1 MSQITGQSIGFE
13 PRVLGFKGHH
23 PTRMERY
30 KDAKKG
36 PAKSKVETL
45 NKKGVRGQPANA
57 HTKLETVQRT
67 LGQAP
72 RKQVASAGLMQA
84 PLISGMASDT
94 SGGIKRRAEA
104 QQHAKILDKATAI
117 NQVRIPHI

>member
-13 PRVLGFKGHH
+13 PRILGFEGSH
-23 PTRMERY
+23 PTRLERY

-36 PAKSKVETL
+36 ATKSKVATM

-57 HTKLETVQRT
+57 HSKLETVQRT
-67 LGQAP
+67 LGQAQ

-94 SGGIKRRAEA
+94 SGGAKRRAEE
-104 QQHAKILDKATAI
+104 QQHAKILGKSTVL